1 MIVEIVGGVLSGSL
15 AILTDA
21 AHMCSDVGGFVIS
34 MFSIKIGQ
42 KSGTMIKTYG
52 FHRAE
57 VIGALASVLIIWA
70 MVIWLAWEATERIIC
85 YTVPE
90 KFPDQCGKVEAIEAD
105 IMLIT
110 AFVSLACNIFNLVAL
125 GHCPVPCIDSEKQH
139 SIMDSVMSVYKP
151 HGGHDCGGH
160 HHGPGGH
167 DHGSHGHNHGTES
180 SQDDKSHDH
189 SKKSDHGHEGHNHG
203 AGGCSGHNHGAEG
216 HSHDHK
222 NDITPI

>member
-1 MIVEIVGGVLSGSL
+1 
-15 AILTDA
+15 
-21 AHMCSDVGGFVIS
+21 
-34 MFSIKIGQ
+34 
-42 KSGTMIKTYG
+42 
-52 FHRAE
+52 
-57 VIGALASVLIIWA
+57 
-70 MVIWLAWEATERIIC
+70 
-85 YTVPE
+85 
-90 KFPDQCGKVEAIEAD
+90 
-105 IMLIT
+105 MLIT

-222 NDITPI
+222 NDISPI